1 VGYSQFP
8 VSGLPGLVN
17 SEKDALTDGIVI
29 SYRAFGSDNDGN
41 FDLYPTYNKGRT
53 TTHEIGHFLGLRHT
67 WGDIEDCTGTDYVDD
82 TPPQQHPTGGC
93 PSEPEKQCPSESP
106 VDAMFQNFLD
116 VSDDNCQNLFT
127 LGQIQRMAIVLENSP
142 RRASLILPLDPDVI
156 RPSFE
161 KLFSPNGDGVNDYWQ
176 WTDFTSYESCSLA
189 IFNRFGKKVY
199 EMTGYDGRWDGRA
212 SDGQILEAEAYYFV
226 IKCESQRDITG
237 GVRIVR

>member
-1 VGYSQFP
+1 
-8 VSGLPGLVN
+8 
-17 SEKDALTDGIVI
+17 
-29 SYRAFGSDNDGN
+29 
-41 FDLYPTYNKGRT
+41 
-53 TTHEIGHFLGLRHT
+53 
-67 WGDIEDCTGTDYVDD
+67 
-82 TPPQQHPTGGC
+82 
-93 PSEPEKQCPSESP
+93 
-106 VDAMFQNFLD
+106 
-116 VSDDNCQNLFT
+116 
-127 LGQIQRMAIVLENSP
+127 MAIVLENSP